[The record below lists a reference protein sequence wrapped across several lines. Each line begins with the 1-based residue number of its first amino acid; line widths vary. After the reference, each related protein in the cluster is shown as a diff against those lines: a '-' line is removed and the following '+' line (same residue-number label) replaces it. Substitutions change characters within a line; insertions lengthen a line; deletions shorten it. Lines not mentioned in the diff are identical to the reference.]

1 MNNCFSSKSN
11 VKGKILRVMN
21 RQASTAPRHINE
33 RRSSKFTQ
41 ESSERNE
48 ASMQKLSSVF
58 GRSSKNS
65 SSIRRQMRNDRK
77 ELNQVTLTEH
87 PTNGIEIP
95 DEIKGKLYSEE
106 QYT

>member
-1 MNNCFSSKSN
+1 
-11 VKGKILRVMN
+11 
-21 RQASTAPRHINE
+21 
-33 RRSSKFTQ
+33 
-41 ESSERNE
+41 
-48 ASMQKLSSVF
+48 MQKLSSVF

-106 QYT
+106 QYTQYPGEGFFADKEKQKKMFSMDKQQERHTIFEYIPGANDQ